1 MTTEPLLDANGIA
14 KNFGTVV
21 ALRSASLRVEAGEIH
36 ALLGAN
42 GAGKS
47 TLVKAMS
54 GVHRPDAGSIR
65 VYGELFDIRTPRVA
79 DGAGLGTVFQDPA
92 LIPDLTVFENL
103 RLTGIAEDDVRNW
116 MAHME
121 VPDVDF
127 EAQIR
132 DLPLP
137 TLRLLDLARVLAREP
152 SLLMLDEITAALTA
166 DQAEQVFGVMEEWK
180 QRGNSVL
187 IITHRLGE
195 VMRMCDRATV
205 LRDGRDVEVC
215 VPREVGEA
223 GLVQAMLGEVVES
236 IAGETNALER
246 LAQAPIALQ
255 TVDLRSTDQVNGVS
269 LELRAGEVLG
279 IAALEDQGQD
289 RLFELLSGDR
299 RADGGDIVLA
309 DGEQLDARSPYDAV
323 RKGVVL
329 VPSDRLQALLPKRP
343 IRENLTTPLYNRIG
357 KWFGLAR
364 DETERVESAVDRLS
378 IDTRAGKQAGRLS
391 GGNQQK
397 VVVGRWLASGFRVL
411 LCFDPTRGID
421 VGTKQQIYGLLRELA
436 DDGAA
441 VLLYTSE
448 LAEIPLVCD
457 RVLVMYGG
465 ELVDEMQASAATEQA
480 LLTAAHGISEEVA

>member
-1 MTTEPLLDANGIA
+1 MNDAPLLQVEGIA
-14 KNFGTVV
+14 KSFGTVV
-21 ALRSASLRVEAGEIH
+21 ALRSASLEVASGEIH

-47 TLVKAMS
+47 TLVKIMS
-54 GVHRPDAGSIR
+54 GVHRPDAGT
-65 VYGELFDIRTPRVA
+65 VKVHGETHYVRDPRVA
-79 DGAGLGTVFQDPA
+79 AEAGLGTVFQDPA
-92 LIPDLTVFENL
+92 LIPDLTVHENL
-103 RLTGIAEDDVRNW
+103 RLTDIDADDVRGW
-116 MAHME
+116 LEQME
-121 VPDVDF
+121 LGDVDF

-137 TLRLLDLARVLAREP
+137 TLRLIDLARVLARKP
-152 SLLMLDEITAALTA
+152 SMLMLDEITAALTA
-166 DQAEQVFGVMEEWK
+166 DQAEQVFAVMEQWK
-180 QRGNSVL
+180 ERGNSVL

-215 VPREVGEA
+215 VPRDVGES
-223 GLVQAMLGEVVES
+223 GLVQAMLGEAVEA
-236 IAGETNALER
+236 IPDTTTALER
-246 LAQAPIALQ
+246 LSEAPVALEV
-255 TVDLRSTDQVNGVS
+255 VDLRSTDQVHGVS
-269 LELRAGEVLG
+269 FTLRAGEVLG
-279 IAALEDQGQD
+279 VAALEDQGQE

-299 RADGGDIVLA
+299 RPDQGQIILA
-309 DGEQLDARSPYDAV
+309 DGVPLDARSPFDAV
-323 RKGVVL
+323 SKGVVL

-343 IRENLTTPLYNRIG
+343 IRENLTTPLYNRLR
-357 KWFGLAR
+357 KWFGLAA
-364 DETERVESAVDRLS
+364 DERERVENAVDRLS
-378 IDTRAGKQAGRLS
+378 IDTRAGNQAGRLS

-421 VGTKQQIYGLLRELA
+421 VGTKQQIYELLRELA

-457 RVLVMYGG
+457 RVVVMYSG
-465 ELVDEMQASAATEQA
+465 ELVDEMPASDASEQA
-480 LLTAAHGISEEVA
+480 LLSAAHGISEGAA